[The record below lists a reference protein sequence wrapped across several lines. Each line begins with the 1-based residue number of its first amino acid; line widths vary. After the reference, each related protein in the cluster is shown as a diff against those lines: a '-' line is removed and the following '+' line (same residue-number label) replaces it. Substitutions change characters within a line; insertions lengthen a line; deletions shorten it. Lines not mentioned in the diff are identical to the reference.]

1 MSDDRKT
8 GRQLCYIIL
17 MTHPD
22 DFLFRQSLKKR
33 RRRIYV
39 GFRLAKFAAI
49 GMTHFPTQ
57 RLGHELHAITKT
69 KYRDSQ
75 FKYIRFYLRSIFF
88 IHTSRAACKN
98 NSLRL
103 QLLDFCYGFMIRIY
117 FTVYMIFTDTTCNEL
132 IVLSAKIDNNDKF
145 FVIHYFLLLY
155 IPGNNLCC
163 LQLIIFYYTIGNIE

>member
-1 MSDDRKT
+1 MP
-8 GRQLCYIIL
+8 
-17 MTHPD
+17 HPD
-22 DFLFRQSLKKR
+22 DFFCRQSLEKR
-33 RRRIYV
+33 RRCIYV
-39 GFRLAKFAAI
+39 SFRFAKFAAV

-75 FKYIRFYLRSIFF
+75 FKYIRLYLRSIFF

-98 NSLRL
+98 NPLRL

-145 FVIHYFLLLY
+145 FVIHYFLLLS
-155 IPGNNLCC
+155 IHRNSWNCFC
-163 LQLIIFYYTIGNIE
+163 FIIFLLYHR